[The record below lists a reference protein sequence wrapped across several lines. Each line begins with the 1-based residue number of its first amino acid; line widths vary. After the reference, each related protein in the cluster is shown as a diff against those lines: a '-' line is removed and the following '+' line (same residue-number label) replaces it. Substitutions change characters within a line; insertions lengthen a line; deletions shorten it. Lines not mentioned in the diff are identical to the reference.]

1 MLEHITKE
9 FVEDL
14 IGCEVAA
21 FKVEQIKT
29 KDKVTISIVA
39 RPKTDPTQVKITIKP
54 K

>member
-21 FKVEQIKT
+21 FKV
-29 KDKVTISIVA
+29 
-39 RPKTDPTQVKITIKP
+39 DPTQVKITIKP